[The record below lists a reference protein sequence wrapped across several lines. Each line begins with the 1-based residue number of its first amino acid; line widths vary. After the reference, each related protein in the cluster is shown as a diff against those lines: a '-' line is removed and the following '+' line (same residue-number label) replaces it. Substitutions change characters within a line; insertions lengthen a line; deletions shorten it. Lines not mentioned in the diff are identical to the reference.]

1 MSLMKTRSPQLSLRL
16 DAEMPDPAA
25 CWADGAPLSFLGGH
39 LLLKL
44 DTDRTI
50 AVRENQ
56 ILHLPLP
63 PAATKRQIQDGAE
76 AWLRQEAALIIG
88 ASLTRLAAPGAVPR
102 WKFSFAARGGWL
114 QMHGDGTLRINW
126 RVIEQPL
133 AVIEKVLAGA
143 VATWSD
149 PRQSADLWDFSP
161 A

>member
-1 MSLMKTRSPQLSLRL
+1 MPLMKTRSPQLSLRL
-16 DAEMPDPAA
+16 DAELPDPAA
-25 CWADGAPLSFLGGH
+25 CWADGARLPFLGGH

-88 ASLTRLAAPGAVPR
+88 ASWPSDAGHNYDEISQHGFSARLLDVADSP
-102 WKFSFAARGGWL
+102 
-114 QMHGDGTLRINW
+114 TLIP
-126 RVIEQPL
+126 E
-133 AVIEKVLAGA
+133 
-143 VATWSD
+143 
-149 PRQSADLWDFSP
+149 
-161 A
+161 